1 MHQPSA
7 KNAKNLTNPWN
18 LDKLYKILPLL
29 PNDIPRHN
37 VSESASI
44 SASDFSEA
52 TSSGIAVCRPW
63 RGKPLSRSK
72 SITSPAHALYI
83 CYNCSVI
90 PGWRACCSSSLQYPT
105 VAYSPTKS
113 QGCVSRPGHRTGN
126 RRKFNFCFNS
136 SDAPSQFLSCG
147 KGFDSEWQSRFVWIE
162 PVGRHHCKN
171 HAAGICAQKH
181 DSADLHN
188 RVFLTSTC
196 QNASRFVIFQIS
208 NFVKRRRKVCRDFFS
223 SRICS
228 LCLTWTC
235 CGDRSIHRFYPRI

>member
-1 MHQPSA
+1 
-7 KNAKNLTNPWN
+7 
-18 LDKLYKILPLL
+18 
-29 PNDIPRHN
+29 
-37 VSESASI
+37 
-44 SASDFSEA
+44 
-52 TSSGIAVCRPW
+52 
-63 RGKPLSRSK
+63 
-72 SITSPAHALYI
+72 LYI

-181 DSADLHN
+181 AIKPIPMTNHEMQVQITYKQLN
-188 RVFLTSTC
+188 PFL
-196 QNASRFVIFQIS
+196 
-208 NFVKRRRKVCRDFFS
+208 FFPHLPGES
-223 SRICS
+223 C
-228 LCLTWTC
+228 
-235 CGDRSIHRFYPRI
+235 